1 MPLRPAA
8 TTSFNNWDFHNH
20 HVQSEL
26 IGGEFVSAET
36 TLIAAGP
43 PRLTDITGGSSD
55 VGGGGGVIDT
65 PDEGDMVFP
74 IGVLENVGLSQSKQ
88 LQRIFEIGSSRS
100 YFVPGRTIGSLT
112 LGRVLYHGPSLMK
125 VLYAHYK
132 QTSSSAP
139 FQFMNDG
146 IGATINIGGVDVP
159 DPNATL
165 LNLPALQAEL
175 HQVQSNPG
183 YDDLWLNLASDI
195 FNQPTGMAIYFRNQ
209 LDITVGAIYL
219 EECYVQG
226 HQMSISSGSVLV
238 MEGVSL
244 QFDQVRPIRMNL
256 AGVGAPLFANQ

>member
-1 MPLRPAA
+1 MSSLRPAT

-26 IGGEFVSAET
+26 LGGEFVSAET

-43 PRLTDITGGSSD
+43 PRLSDITGKSTGDDST
-55 VGGGGGVIDT
+55 IDEIS
-65 PDEGDMVFP
+65 EGDMVFP

-112 LGRVLYHGPSLMK
+112 IGRVMYHGPSLLK

-132 QTSSSAP
+132 QSAP
-139 FQFMNDG
+139 DLQFNNED
-146 IGATINIGGVDVP
+146 ADTHNVGGVQVP
-159 DPNATL
+159 NPNKTL
-165 LNLPALQAEL
+165 LKLTDLQKEL
-175 HQVQSNPG
+175 HRVKYNPG
-183 YDDLWLNLASDI
+183 FDDLWLNLASDV
-195 FNQPTGMAIYFRNQ
+195 FNQPTGIALYFRNQ
-209 LDITVGAIYL
+209 LDMSIGAVYL
-219 EECYVQG
+219 EDCYVQG
-226 HQMSISSGSVLV
+226 HQLSISSGSVLL

-256 AGVGAPLFANQ
+256 AGASLPLYANP

>member
-1 MPLRPAA
+1 MPVRPQA

-20 HVQSEL
+20 HVQEEL
-26 IGGEFVSAET
+26 MGGEFISAET

-43 PRLTDITGGSSD
+43 PRLTDITGGP
-55 VGGGGGVIDT
+55 GGDDQTIDT

-100 YFVPGRTIGSLT
+100 YFIPGRTIGSIT

-132 QTSSSAP
+132 QSATDAK
-139 FQFMNDG
+139 FQLNHTG
-146 IGATINIGGVDVP
+146 KGATVDVGGVAVP

-165 LNLPALQAEL
+165 LELPELQRQL
-175 HQVQSNPG
+175 HRVQFTPG

-195 FNQPTGMAIYFRNQ
+195 FNQPTGLAIYFRNQ
-209 LDITVGAIYL
+209 LDMTVGAIYL
-219 EECYVQG
+219 EECYIQG

-244 QFDQVRPIRMNL
+244 QFDMLRPIRIFL
-256 AGVGAPLFANQ
+256 PGAGQPLYANS

>member
-20 HVQSEL
+20 HVQTEL
-26 IGGEFVSAET
+26 LGGEFISAET

-43 PRLTDITGGSSD
+43 PRLTDITGGGSL
-55 VGGGGGVIDT
+55 DT
-65 PDEGDMVFP
+65 VDEGDMVFP

-100 YFVPGRTIGSLT
+100 YFVPGRTIGSVT

-132 QTSSSAP
+132 QSAGDSAG
-139 FQFMNDG
+139 QFNHKG
-146 IGATINIGGVDVP
+146 KGKTVNVGGVNIP
-159 DPNATL
+159 DPNATML
-165 LNLPALQAEL
+165 ELPALQKEL
-175 HQVQSNPG
+175 HRVKYTPG
-183 YDDLWLNLASDI
+183 FDDLWLNLASDI
-195 FNQPTGMAIYFRNQ
+195 FNQPTGIAMYFRNA
-209 LDITVGAIYL
+209 LDMTVGAIYL
-219 EECYVQG
+219 EECYIQG
-226 HQMSISSGSVLV
+226 HQLSVSSGSVLL

-256 AGVGAPLFANQ
+256 AGAGQPLFANS

>member
-1 MPLRPAA
+1 MPLRPQA

-26 IGGEFVSAET
+26 LGGEFVSAET

-43 PRLTDITGGSSD
+43 PRLTDITGGPGGDDSTID
-55 VGGGGGVIDT
+55 V

-74 IGVLENVGLSQSKQ
+74 IGVLENVGVSQSKQ

-100 YFVPGRTIGSLT
+100 YFIPGRTIGSIT
-112 LGRVLYHGPSLMK
+112 LGRVLYHGPSLLK

-132 QTSSSAP
+132 QTVGNIKI
-139 FQFMNDG
+139 NDKG
-146 IGATINIGGVDVP
+146 VGAQINVGGVSIP

-165 LNLPALQAEL
+165 LELPDLQKEL
-175 HQVQSNPG
+175 HRVKYNPG
-183 YDDLWLNLASDI
+183 FDDLWMNLASDI

-209 LDITVGAIYL
+209 LDMTVGAVYL

-226 HQMSISSGSVLV
+226 HQMSISSGSVLI

-244 QFDQVRPIRMNL
+244 QFDRVRPIRMQL
-256 AGVGAPLFANQ
+256 AGAGQPLFANS

>member
-20 HVQSEL
+20 HVQAEL
-26 IGGEFVSAET
+26 LGGEFVSAET

-43 PRLTDITGGSSD
+43 PRLSDITGVFNPDDST
-55 VGGGGGVIDT
+55 IDI

-88 LQRIFEIGSSRS
+88 LQRIFEIGSNRS
-100 YFVPGRTIGSLT
+100 YFIPGRTIGSVT

-125 VLYAHYK
+125 ALYAHYK
-132 QTSSSAP
+132 QSAP
-139 FQFMNDG
+139 GALNFNHRG
-146 IGATINIGGVDVP
+146 KGATVNIGGVQVP

-165 LNLPALQAEL
+165 LELPQLQQQL
-175 HQVQSNPG
+175 HRVKFNPG

-195 FNQPTGMAIYFRNQ
+195 FNQPTGIAIYFRNQ
-209 LDITVGAIYL
+209 LDMTVGAVYL
-219 EECYVQG
+219 EECYIQG
-226 HQMSISSGSVLV
+226 HQLSISSGSVLL

-244 QFDQVRPIRMNL
+244 QFEQLKPIRMQL
-256 AGVGAPLFANQ
+256 SGAGQPLYANS

>member
-20 HVQSEL
+20 HVQAEL
-26 IGGEFVSAET
+26 LGGEFVSAET

-43 PRLTDITGGSSD
+43 PRLTDITGGPTAD
-55 VGGGGGVIDT
+55 DGTIDT
-65 PDEGDMVFP
+65 IDEGDMVFP

-100 YFVPGRTIGSLT
+100 YFIPGRTIGSVT

-125 VLYAHYK
+125 ALYAHYK
-132 QTSSSAP
+132 QSAADAP
-139 FQFMNDG
+139 FQFNHKG
-146 IGATINIGGVDVP
+146 RGATINVGGVQVP

-165 LNLPALQAEL
+165 LELPTLQQQL
-175 HQVQSNPG
+175 HRVKYNPG

-195 FNQPTGMAIYFRNQ
+195 FNQPTGLAIYFRNQ
-209 LDITVGAIYL
+209 LDMTVGAVYL
-219 EECYVQG
+219 EECYIQG
-226 HQMSISSGSVLV
+226 HQLSISSGSVLL

-244 QFDQVRPIRMNL
+244 QFDQIRPIRMQL
-256 AGVGAPLFANQ
+256 TGAGQPLYANQ